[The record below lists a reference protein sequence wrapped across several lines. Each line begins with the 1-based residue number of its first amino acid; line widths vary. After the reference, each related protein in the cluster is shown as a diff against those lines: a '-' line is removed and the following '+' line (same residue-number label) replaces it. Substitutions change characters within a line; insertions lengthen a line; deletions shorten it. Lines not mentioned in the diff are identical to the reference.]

1 MGMGEQRE
9 RRRCEGEKERMRWM
23 DGEMEERGET
33 GPGVGG
39 WTREGGTRRFGADG
53 SRAEG
58 QEKEEKKK
66 KKRGQKRAGD
76 KAKWQRNRKQ
86 MKRHHPGN
94 DVNNHE

>member
-1 MGMGEQRE
+1 
-9 RRRCEGEKERMRWM
+9 MRWM

-66 KKRGQKRAGD
+66 KKR
-76 KAKWQRNRKQ
+76 AKKSGRQGKMAKEQETNETASPRK
-86 MKRHHPGN
+86 
-94 DVNNHE
+94 

>member
-1 MGMGEQRE
+1 MGEQRE
-9 RRRCEGEKERMRWM
+9 RRRCEGEEEGMRWM

-58 QEKEEKKK
+58 QEKEKKK